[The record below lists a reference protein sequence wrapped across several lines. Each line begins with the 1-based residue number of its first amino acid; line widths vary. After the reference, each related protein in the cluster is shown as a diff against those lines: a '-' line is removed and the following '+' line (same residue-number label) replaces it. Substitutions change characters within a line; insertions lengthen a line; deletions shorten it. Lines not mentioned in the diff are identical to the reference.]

1 MLITM
6 KNKLQK
12 LLFLFLPLLL
22 LGDTLQG
29 QATAGGAGSGNPN
42 FYSDLL
48 AITLVVIAGV
58 VLLAAL
64 TSLVQVLNVM
74 VQVKKIELYK
84 AKGLE
89 LEEEK
94 PRVPKES
101 LWDQLYK
108 RLTKVVPVEKEEDIM
123 FEHEYDGIRELDNSL
138 PPWWVYMFYITIVFA
153 VAYMT
158 YYHFT
163 GAGLSQEEQ
172 YAQEMQEAEEAVK
185 AYLARQGGKVD
196 ETNVTMVSAENELA
210 LGKTMYETNCA
221 ACHGMMGEGG
231 VGPNLTDEY
240 WIHGGSIQDVFKTIK
255 YGVPEKGMISWQ
267 AQLRPKDMQRVSSY
281 IMTLQ
286 GTSPPNAK
294 EPQGEKVEADTQGAE
309 ESTPQDTTSQAQMIG
324 MKE

>member
-6 KNKLQK
+6 KNKFQK
-12 LLFLFLPLLL
+12 LLLLFFPLLL
-22 LGDTLQG
+22 LGDTLNG
-29 QATAGGAGSGNPN
+29 QEATGAGTGNPN

-48 AITLVVIAGV
+48 AITLMVVAGV
-58 VLLAAL
+58 VLLSAL
-64 TSLVQVLNVM
+64 ASLVQVLNVM

-101 LWDQLYK
+101 LWDQFYK
-108 RLTKVVPVEKEEDIM
+108 RLTKVVPVEKEKDIL

-153 VAYMT
+153 VVYMT

-163 GAGLSQEEQ
+163 DAGLSQEEQ

-185 AYLARQGGKVD
+185 AHLALQGSNID
-196 ETNVTMVSAENELA
+196 ETSVQMVANENELA

-255 YGVPEKGMISWQ
+255 YGVPEKGMIAWQ

-281 IMTLQ
+281 IMTMQ

-294 EPQGEKVEADTQGAE
+294 EPQGEKVQVDDAE
-309 ESTPQDTTSQAQMIG
+309 EGGSPVQDTSSQAQVIG
-324 MKE
+324 MK